1 MPPCPP
7 PPPPGLPSFPPSPPP
22 PPPPPA
28 RGARGGCLGSCAS
41 PISTPAGLYFPPPG
55 RRGAR
60 TAGRAQDA
68 SVQNPLFR
76 NGTRTPRQ
84 AGGGPASDPSLPPQ
98 YKDGVNKLQEKQPR
112 ASPPQPPHPRPPPRR
127 GRGRRLPTHA
137 RARTRPGA
145 ARRGTARGERRDG
158 AGSRPGPRPA
168 PSPARTAAAGPR
180 RLASRS
186 TFLPRAE
193 INRRVYFCA
202 TFPKWRKLELIYM
215 KFSHSRSGSGR
226 RRGRKRKLSAAEP
239 AAGP

>member
-1 MPPCPP
+1 M
-7 PPPPGLPSFPPSPPP
+7 
-22 PPPPPA
+22 
-28 RGARGGCLGSCAS
+28 
-41 PISTPAGLYFPPPG
+41 
-55 RRGAR
+55 
-60 TAGRAQDA
+60 
-68 SVQNPLFR
+68 QNPLFR
-76 NGTRTPRQ
+76 NGTRTPRE

-112 ASPPQPPHPRPPPRR
+112 ASPPNPP
-127 GRGRRLPTHA
+127 T
-137 RARTRPGA
+137 RARRPGA
-145 ARRGTARGERRDG
+145 AAAAASRHTPAPAPGPARRGTARGERRDG
-158 AGSRPGPRPA
+158 AGSRPGPRPE